1 MGAMTNE
8 ELSAKMS
15 HDWDERAKLN
25 ANYFIVDSN
34 ATWNREQFYAL
45 GRSSVTGHILSD
57 MVNICQEKLPAEMK
71 VLEIGCGAGRVTKSL
86 AAVFGQIFAVDLSR
100 EMIRLAE
107 EACRENANVHL
118 IQNNGMDLNVLP
130 ESDSFDFAFSMC
142 CFHHIPSQK
151 IIESYL
157 KDVARLLRQ
166 GCLFKF
172 EVQGYTNATSQADDT
187 WIGAQFSDAAVDEM
201 AERCGF
207 EPRYRVGEAPDRL
220 WLWFFKK

>member
-1 MGAMTNE
+1 MTNA

-15 HDWDERAKLN
+15 HDWDERAKQN
-25 ANYFIVDSN
+25 ASYYIVDSN
-34 ATWNREQFYAL
+34 TTWNREQFYEL

-71 VLEIGCGAGRVTKSL
+71 ILEIGCGAGRVTKSL
-86 AAVFGQIFAVDLSR
+86 AAVFGQVYAVDISG

-107 EACRENANVHL
+107 EACREKANVHL
-118 IQNNGMDLNVLP
+118 IQNNGMDLSVLP

-142 CFHHIPSQK
+142 CFHHIPSRE

-157 KDVARLLRQ
+157 KDVSRLLRN

-172 EVQGYTNATSQADDT
+172 EVQGDTKACSEADDT
-187 WIGAQFSDAAVDEM
+187 WVGVPFPDAAVDEM

-207 EPRYRVGEAPDRL
+207 EPRYRVREEPDRL